1 MGVGGG
7 AFVPQQDNL
16 LFCLDQYNKKSH
28 KGKPATNVILNQNLH
43 AGWSQSY
50 AAAIEWNGC
59 PPPVGVVAPVVSF
72 QDDGTGNGFWYSYG
86 DHAPQ
91 DNSTTYSYSVYVKT
105 TDKTG
110 AYIRMYTANNSESDR
125 VTLAYKYLTP
135 DGETNSS
142 YALLT
147 GASENLSDERGW
159 VRLKWD
165 NAFTTDSDCDSD
177 SVSHRYGSLQ
187 SDPHIERLYLCAPQ
201 LEAGT
206 FCTPWIPQSEFE
218 DDPAQLVRGTTPTN
232 GYNSASTRSKSFFSL
247 AGLAHDGS
255 GDNSMETESVTHAA
269 DGTFSFDSQSINTGY
284 NAYPTTFA
292 EPFSVECWIYYDST
306 LNWTNSYRGSIV
318 SRGAYDGSHGLW
330 RFPTDGVVSAWVR
343 VRASNN
349 AVTTRERTVT
359 LTDNAWNHVVMTY
372 ENDVLMAIYKNGELG
387 QSFDPGDVN
396 AAGSLYNADQTD
408 WIIGGQ
414 SAASGAQ
421 ANAYVGQIAK
431 VRIYKTALTADEV
444 KRHYAASRGQFGL

>member
-7 AFVPQQDNL
+7 ALVPQQDNL

-28 KGKPATNVILNQNLH
+28 KGKPGTNVVLHQNLH
-43 AGWSQSY
+43 TGWSQSY
-50 AAAIEWNGC
+50 TAAVEWNGC

-72 QDDGTGNGFWYSYG
+72 QDDGVGSGYWYSYG

-110 AYIRMYTANNSESDR
+110 AYIRMYTADNSESDR
-125 VTLAYKYLTP
+125 VTLAYKYFLPT
-135 DGETNSS
+135 GETDAS
-142 YALLT
+142 YNLLT
-147 GASENLSDERGW
+147 GANENLADKRGW

-165 NAFTTDSDCDSD
+165 SAYTTDSDCDSD
-177 SVSHRYGSLQ
+177 SISHRYGSLQ
-187 SDPHIERLYLCAPQ
+187 SDPHIERMYLCAPQ

-206 FCTPWIPQSEFE
+206 ICTPWIPQSEFE
-218 DDPAQLVRGTTPTN
+218 HDPAQLVRGTTPTN

-247 AGLAHDGS
+247 AGLVHDGS

-269 DGTFSFDSQSINTGY
+269 DGTFSFDSQQINTGY

-292 EPFSVECWIYYDST
+292 EDFSIECWIYYNSS

-318 SRGAYDGSHGLW
+318 TRGSYGGSHGLW
-330 RFPTDGVVSAWVR
+330 RFPTAGVVSAWC
-343 VRASNN
+343 RANGTSK
-349 AVTTRERTVT
+349 ERTVT
-359 LTDNAWNHVVMTY
+359 LTDNSWNHLIMTWD
-372 ENDVLMAIYKNGELG
+372 NDTLMAIYKNGELG
-387 QSFDPGDVN
+387 SSYDPGDL
-396 AAGSLYNADQTD
+396 ASAGTPDQVD

-421 ANAYVGQIAK
+421 ANMYVGQIAK

-444 KRHYAASRGQFGL
+444 KRHYAASRSQFGL

>member
-7 AFVPQQDNL
+7 ALVSQQDNL

-28 KGKPATNVILNQNLH
+28 KGKPGTNVITNQNLNS
-43 AGWSQSY
+43 GWSKSY
-50 AAAIEWNGC
+50 TAAIEWNSC

-72 QDDGTGNGFWYSYG
+72 QDDGTGSGYWYSYG
-86 DHAPQ
+86 DYAPQ
-91 DNSTTYSYSVYVKT
+91 ENSTTYSYSVYVKT

-110 AYIRMYTANNSESDR
+110 AYIRYYTADNSESDR
-125 VTLAYKYLTP
+125 VTGTWKYFTP

-147 GASENLSDERGW
+147 GASENLADERGW

-165 NAFTTDSDCDSD
+165 SAYTTDSDCDSD
-177 SVSHRYGSLQ
+177 SMSHRYGSLQ
-187 SDPHIERLYLCAPQ
+187 SDPHIERMYLCAPQ

-206 FCTPWIPQSEFE
+206 ICTPWIPQSEFD
-218 DDPAQLVRGTTPTN
+218 DDPLQLVRGTTPTN
-232 GYNSASTRSKSFFSL
+232 GYNSASTRSKSFYNL
-247 AGLAHDGS
+247 TGITHAGS

-318 SRGAYDGSHGLW
+318 TRGSYDGSHGLW
-330 RFPTDGVVSAWVR
+330 RYPTAGVVSAWVR
-343 VRASNN
+343 VRASDN
-349 AVTTRERTVT
+349 AVTTRERTVA

-408 WIIGGQ
+408 
-414 SAASGAQ
+414 
-421 ANAYVGQIAK
+421 
-431 VRIYKTALTADEV
+431 
-444 KRHYAASRGQFGL
+444 

>member
-7 AFVPQQDNL
+7 ALVPQQNNL

-28 KGKPATNVILNQNLH
+28 KGKPGTNVVLHQNLH
-43 AGWSQSY
+43 TGWSQSY

-72 QDDGTGNGFWYSYG
+72 QDDGTGSGYWYSYG

-110 AYIRMYTANNSESDR
+110 AYIRMYTADNSESDR
-125 VTLAYKYLTP
+125 VTLAYKYLLPT
-135 DGETNSS
+135 GETDSS
-142 YALLT
+142 YNLLT
-147 GASENLSDERGW
+147 GANENLADERGW

-165 NAFTTDSDCDSD
+165 SAYTTDSDCDSD
-177 SVSHRYGSLQ
+177 SISHRYGSLQ
-187 SDPHIERLYLCAPQ
+187 SDPHIERMYLCAPQ

-206 FCTPWIPQSEFE
+206 ICTPWIPQSEFE

-269 DGTFSFDSQSINTGY
+269 DGTFSFDSQQINTGY

-292 EPFSVECWIYYDST
+292 EDFSIECWIYYNSS

-318 SRGAYDGSHGLW
+318 TRGSYGGSHGLW
-330 RFPTDGVVSAWVR
+330 RFPTAGVVSAWC
-343 VRASNN
+343 RANGTSK
-349 AVTTRERTVT
+349 ERTTT
-359 LTDNAWNHVVMTY
+359 LTDNAWNHIIMTWD
-372 ENDVLMAIYKNGELG
+372 NDTLMAIYKNGELG
-387 QSFDPGDVN
+387 SSYDPGDLHSV
-396 AAGSLYNADQTD
+396 GSPDQVD

-421 ANAYVGQIAK
+421 ANMYVGQIAK

-444 KRHYAASRGQFGL
+444 KRHYAASRSQFGL

>member
-7 AFVPQQDNL
+7 ALVSQQDNL

-28 KGKPATNVILNQNLH
+28 KGKPGTNVITNQNLND
-43 AGWSQSY
+43 GWSKSY
-50 AAAIEWNGC
+50 TAAIEWNSC
-59 PPPVGVVAPVVSF
+59 PPPVGVVAPVVSY
-72 QDDGTGNGFWYSYG
+72 QDDGTGSGYWYSYG
-86 DHAPQ
+86 DYAPQ

-110 AYIRMYTANNSESDR
+110 AYIRYYTADNSESDR
-125 VTLAYKYLTP
+125 VTGTWKYFTP
-135 DGETNSS
+135 DGETDSS
-142 YALLT
+142 YNLLT
-147 GASENLSDERGW
+147 GASENLADERGW

-165 NAFTTDSDCDSD
+165 SAYTTDADCDSD
-177 SVSHRYGSLQ
+177 SMSHRYGSLQ
-187 SDPHIERLYLCAPQ
+187 SDPHIERMYLCAPQ

-206 FCTPWIPQSEFE
+206 ICTPWIPQSEFE

-232 GYNSASTRSKSFFSL
+232 GYNSASTRSKAFYNL
-247 AGLAHDGS
+247 TGIAHAGS

-269 DGTFSFDSQSINTGY
+269 DGTFSFDSQQINTGY

-292 EPFSVECWIYYDST
+292 EEFSVECWIYYDSS

-318 SRGAYDGSHGLW
+318 TRGSYGGSHGLW
-330 RFPTDGVVSAWVR
+330 RNSSAGVVSSWC
-343 VRASNN
+343 RANGTSK
-349 AVTTRERTVT
+349 ERTVA
-359 LTDNAWNHVVMTY
+359 LTDNAWNHIIMTW
-372 ENDVLMAIYKNGELG
+372 ENDTLMGLYKNGEL
-387 QSFDPGDVN
+387 SASYDPGDLHSV
-396 AAGSLYNADQTD
+396 GSPDQSD

-421 ANAYVGQIAK
+421 GNMYVGQLAK

-444 KRHYAASRGQFGL
+444 KRNYAASRSHFGL

>member
-7 AFVPQQDNL
+7 ASVPQQDNL

-28 KGKPATNVILNQNLH
+28 KGKPGTNVITNQNLNS
-43 AGWSQSY
+43 GWSKGY
-50 AAAIEWNGC
+50 TEGIEWNLVD
-59 PPPVGVVAPVVSF
+59 PPVGVNAPVVSF
-72 QDDGTGNGFWYSYG
+72 HDDGTGSGYWYSYG
-86 DHAPQ
+86 DYAPQ

-110 AYIRMYTANNSESDR
+110 AYIRYYTADNSESDR
-125 VTLAYKYLTP
+125 VTGTWKYFTP
-135 DGETNSS
+135 DGETDSS
-142 YALLT
+142 YNLLT
-147 GASENLSDERGW
+147 GANENLADERGW

-165 NAFTTDSDCDSD
+165 SAYTTDGDNDSD
-177 SVSHRYGSLQ
+177 SMSHRYGSLQ

-206 FCTPWIPQSEFE
+206 ICTPWIPQSEFD
-218 DDPAQLVRGTTPTN
+218 DDPLQLLRDTAPTN

-269 DGTFSFDSQSINTGY
+269 DGTFSFDSQLINTGY

-292 EPFSVECWIYYDST
+292 EPFSIECWIYYDST

-318 SRGAYDGSHGLW
+318 SRGSYGGSHGLW
-330 RFPTDGVVSAWVR
+330 RFPTTGVVQSWC
-343 VRASNN
+343 RANGTSKQRSV
-349 AVTTRERTVT
+349 A
-359 LTDNAWNHVVMTY
+359 LTDNAWNHVVMTW
-372 ENDVLMAIYKNGELG
+372 ENDTLMAIYKNGELG
-387 QSFDPGDVN
+387 ESYDPGDLHSV
-396 AAGSLYNADQTD
+396 GSPDQSD

-421 ANAYVGQIAK
+421 ANMYVGQLAK